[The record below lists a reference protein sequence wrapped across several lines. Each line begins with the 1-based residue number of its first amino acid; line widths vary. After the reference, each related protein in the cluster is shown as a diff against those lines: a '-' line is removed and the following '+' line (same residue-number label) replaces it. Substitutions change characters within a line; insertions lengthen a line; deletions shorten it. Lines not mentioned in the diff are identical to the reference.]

1 MTLTDMGMQN
11 LISNKEQVMRVD
23 KMPDIVGIKIGGM
36 MITDSGL
43 TTIVGMSKEIIIRK
57 VSAIHVYIFLKNAS

>member
-1 MTLTDMGMQN
+1 MTLTDMGTQN
-11 LISNKEQVMRVD
+11 QISNKEQVMRVD

-57 VSAIHVYIFLKNAS
+57 VSAIHV